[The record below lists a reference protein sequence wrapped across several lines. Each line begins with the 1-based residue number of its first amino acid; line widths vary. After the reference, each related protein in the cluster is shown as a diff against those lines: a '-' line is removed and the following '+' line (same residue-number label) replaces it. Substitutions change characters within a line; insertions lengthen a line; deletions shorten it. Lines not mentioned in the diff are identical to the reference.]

1 MARAASDYDL
11 ANAPRTENVYLNQ
24 PNERPARRRRSL
36 RLQAYDY
43 AQVGAY
49 FVTIS
54 VHERLCLF
62 GEVRDDQMRL
72 SQAGRMAWRIWRQLP
87 QRFPTIQTDAFIVMP
102 NHVHGIILLNE
113 HPQSDSDTG
122 PDADQGADIPVGAP
136 LVGAQDRDAPGMSRP
151 PVGEPLVGAQRQNA
165 PGTRRV
171 PRATPTAGRIT
182 LGDVIGAYKSLT
194 TVEYTRGVKTRN
206 WPPFPGRLWHRN
218 YYEHVVRN
226 DESLTRLRRYILGNP
241 TQWAIDRENPRAA
254 RPDSETT

>member
-1 MARAASDYDL
+1 MVRAPSDYDL

-62 GEVRDDQMRL
+62 GEVRDDQMRP

-113 HPQSDSDTG
+113 NPQSDSDTG
-122 PDADQGADIPVGAP
+122 PEADQGADIPVGAP
-136 LVGAQDRDAPGMSRP
+136 LVGAQ
-151 PVGEPLVGAQRQNA
+151 RQDA

-194 TVEYTRGVKTRN
+194 TVEYTQGVKTRN
-206 WPPFPGRLWHRN
+206 WQPFHGRLWQRN

-226 DESLTRLRRYILGNP
+226 DESLTRFRRYILGNP
-241 TQWAIDRENPRAA
+241 TQWAIDRENPLAA